1 MTDTPTPAA
10 PPERLLPVL
19 RLIGWGCVA
28 ALLLT
33 PAIAIRFNPEV
44 QWTAFDFLLAGAI
57 LIGAGLVCE
66 VVVRASRDWSYR
78 RGVLVTL
85 AASILLFWI
94 NGAVGVIGSEDNP
107 RNLWF
112 GLVLATVLFGS
123 ILVRFRAGG
132 MSAVLTAA
140 AAVQFGIGTWAYVAD
155 WGAGTEKWPVVIF
168 VTTGV
173 FTAAWLVAAALFRE
187 TRQVRP

>member
-28 ALLLT
+28 ALLVT
-33 PAIAIRFNPEV
+33 PAVAMRFNPEV

-66 VVVRASRDWSYR
+66 VVVRASRDWGYR
-78 RGVLVTL
+78 LGVLVTL

-107 RNLWF
+107 QNLWF

-123 ILVRFRAGG
+123 ILVRFRAAG
-132 MSAVLTAA
+132 MSTVLTAA
-140 AAVQFGIGTWAYVAD
+140 AAVQFAIGTWAYVAD

-168 VTTGV
+168 VFTGV
-173 FTAAWLVAAALFRE
+173 FTAAWLVAAALFRAA
-187 TRQVRP
+187 RQP